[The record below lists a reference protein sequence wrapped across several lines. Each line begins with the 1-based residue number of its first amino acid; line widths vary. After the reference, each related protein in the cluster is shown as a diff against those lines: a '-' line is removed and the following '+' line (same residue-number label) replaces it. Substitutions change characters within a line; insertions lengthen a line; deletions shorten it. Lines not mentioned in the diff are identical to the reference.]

1 MNGPD
6 STSVAFGPFI
16 LSPGTRV
23 LENNGVP
30 VALGDR
36 ALDILIVLV
45 ERAGEIVSQK
55 ELMSRAWR
63 DLIVSPGNL
72 RVHMTTL
79 RKVLDDG
86 RAGARYIQN
95 VVGQGY
101 CFIAPVRRTNTV
113 DITVPA
119 STHSPASSLEPWRA
133 LPPAMMRMIGRDA
146 TVGTIAADLRVDR
159 FVTIVGPGGMGK
171 TTVAVAI
178 AHAMLAEFSG
188 KVYFVDIG
196 AITDPA
202 GLISAVTSTLGLNA
216 HGASPLAI
224 LMALLRKTRMLLV
237 LDNCEHVI
245 DAAAALAETIFS
257 AAPEV
262 HILATSRES
271 LRAEGE
277 HIYWLRPLESPPPD
291 SSVSA
296 ATALRFPAVQLLVER
311 ATASDSRFE
320 LTDANAPMVAQICGR
335 LDGIALAIEFVAGR
349 IGTHGL
355 EGTAGLLNK
364 RLGLHWQGRRTA
376 LPRHQTLHSLLD
388 WSYGLLS
395 QLERRVLRR
404 LSIFIGAFT
413 LDAAQAV
420 AAEAGID
427 AIQLAAAV
435 DQLIAKS
442 LVSVTPEPAASFRLL
457 ETTRLFA
464 LRKLEESG
472 EVDTTAEHHARYLL
486 RLLNSKSGEP
496 YPASGRSEAALVML
510 PRTA

>member
-1 MNGPD
+1 MNGQD
-6 STSVAFGPFI
+6 NTNVAFGPFR

-23 LENNGVP
+23 LVHDGVP

-45 ERAGEIVSQK
+45 ERAGEVVSQK

-63 DLIVSPGNL
+63 DLVVSPGNL
-72 RVHMTTL
+72 RVHMTAL
-79 RKVLDDG
+79 RKALGDG
-86 RAGARYIQN
+86 RGGARYIEN

-101 CFIAPVRRTNTV
+101 CFIAPVRRMNTV
-113 DITVPA
+113 DMSVSA
-119 STHSPASSLEPWRA
+119 SHA
-133 LPPAMMRMIGRDA
+133 LPPAMMRMIGRDD
-146 TVGTIAADLRVDR
+146 TVRTIAADLRVDR

-196 AITDPA
+196 AITDPT
-202 GLISAVTSTLGLNA
+202 GLISAVTSTLRLNV
-216 HGASPLAI
+216 HGENALAV
-224 LMALLRKTRMLLV
+224 LMAFLRRTRMLLV
-237 LDNCEHVI
+237 LDNCEHVV

-257 AAPEV
+257 EAPEV

-271 LRAEGE
+271 LRVEGE
-277 HIYWLRPLESPPPD
+277 HIYWLGPLESPPPD

-296 ATALRFPAVQLLVER
+296 AIALTFPAVQLLVER
-311 ATASDSRFE
+311 AAASDSRFE
-320 LTDANAPMVAQICGR
+320 LTNANAAMVAQICGR

-355 EGTAGLLNK
+355 EGTAGLLNR

-413 LDAAQAV
+413 LEAAQAV
-420 AAEAGID
+420 AAEAGIE
-427 AIQLAAAV
+427 AIQLAETV
-435 DQLIAKS
+435 DQLVAKS
-442 LVSVTPEPAASFRLL
+442 LLSVTREPAASYRLL
-457 ETTRLFA
+457 ETTRIFA
-464 LRKLEESG
+464 SKKLEESG
-472 EVDTTAEHHARYLL
+472 EADATAKGWAPPAATFDDLLLAHRSHAAGE
-486 RLLNSKSGEP
+486 RL
-496 YPASGRSEAALVML
+496 
-510 PRTA
+510 

>member
-1 MNGPD
+1 MNGAD
-6 STSVAFGPFI
+6 SASVAFGPFC

-45 ERAGEIVSQK
+45 ERAGEVVSQK
-55 ELMSRAWR
+55 ALMSRTWR

-72 RVHMTTL
+72 RVHMTAL
-79 RKVLDDG
+79 RKALGDG
-86 RAGARYIQN
+86 RAGARYIEN

-101 CFIAPVRRTNTV
+101 CFIAPVRRTSTV
-113 DITVPA
+113 DMTVTA
-119 STHSPASSLEPWRA
+119 STHAPGSSLELLRG
-133 LPPAMMRMIGRDA
+133 LPPAMMRMIGRDE
-146 TVGTIAADLRVDR
+146 TVRTIAADLRVDR

-178 AHAMLAEFSG
+178 AHAMRAEFSG
-188 KVYFVDIG
+188 RAYFVDIG
-196 AITDPA
+196 AISDPTA
-202 GLISAVTSTLGLNA
+202 LISAVASTLGLD
-216 HGASPLAI
+216 GASSQAI
-224 LMALLRKTRMLLV
+224 LIAWLRKTRMLLV

-245 DAAAALAETIFS
+245 DAVATLAETIFS
-257 AAPEV
+257 EAPQV

-271 LRAEGE
+271 LRVEGE
-277 HIYWLRPLESPPPD
+277 HIYWLRPLESPPPGPG
-291 SSVSA
+291 VSA
-296 ATALRFPAVQLLVER
+296 VTALTFPAVQLLVER

-427 AIQLAAAV
+427 ATQLAEAV

-442 LVSVTPEPAASFRLL
+442 LLSVTPEPAASFRLL

-464 LRKLEESG
+464 LGKLEESG
-472 EVDTTAEHHARYLL
+472 EVDTTAARHARYLL
-486 RLLNSKSGEP
+486 RQLHSKSDEP
-496 YPASGRSEAALVML
+496 HPVPGRSEAAWVML